1 MMMAFTLTISYKNL
15 SKFNLSKQLE
25 KMVKVI
31 TNYWQI
37 SESAK
42 TLTSSSSNSTNTR
55 LLTDF
60 APSSLTKAY

>member
-1 MMMAFTLTISYKNL
+1 MMAFTLTISYKNL

>member
-1 MMMAFTLTISYKNL
+1 MMMAFILTISYKNL

-55 LLTDF
+55 LPTDF